1 MSGLFSEADLSVDTS
16 LNGATTG
23 PFSVFNAASTALVP
37 SASAAA
43 AAAADPTAALFDAL
57 SSSLAASPYAS
68 EHFPSALAIATDS
81 ATGGCALNELQRQ
94 EVIRGLHALWR
105 ERAQAIRDNQ
115 TVSWLVLFGSARSK
129 L

>member
-43 AAAADPTAALFDAL
+43 ADPTAALFDAL

-68 EHFPSALAIATDS
+68 EHFPSALAIAADS
-81 ATGGCALNELQRQ
+81 VTGGCALNELQRQ
-94 EVIRGLHALWR
+94 EVIRGLNALWR
-105 ERAQAIRDNQ
+105 ERAQALRDNQ
-115 TVSWLVLFGSARSK
+115 TVSLRFLFGSARSK